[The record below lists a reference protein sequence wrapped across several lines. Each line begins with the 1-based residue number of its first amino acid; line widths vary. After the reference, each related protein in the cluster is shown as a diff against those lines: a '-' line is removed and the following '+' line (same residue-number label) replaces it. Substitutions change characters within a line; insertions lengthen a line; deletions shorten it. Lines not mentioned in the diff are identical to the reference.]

1 MIRVISSPSSSTT
14 GLATL
19 IFGMEQRAFESAD
32 QASTAQRGSAGGG
45 RPGSRA
51 AGRRGGGAAGRR
63 SYDPAGA
70 VLQAG
75 LCVAKRGG
83 QAAPE
88 TLHRARD
95 IELGAAM
102 PGAGT
107 DKTKRWTRSGGP
119 VVILVEPQLAE
130 NVGTTARAMANFGL
144 ERLRLVKP
152 REDPLSPRARAA
164 ASGADLLLERAE
176 RFEELASASSKRSSS
191 SARRKSAG
199 PWSSTCATFF
209 RACRPVSRMSARS
222 TA

>member
-45 RPGSRA
+45 RPGGRA
-51 AGRRGGGAAGRR
+51 AGQPGGAAAGGVLMTRPER
-63 SYDPAGA
+63 SCKRACA
-70 VLQAG
+70 LR
-75 LCVAKRGG
+75 KRGG

-130 NVGTTARAMANFGL
+130 NVGTTARAM
-144 ERLRLVKP
+144 
-152 REDPLSPRARAA
+152 
-164 ASGADLLLERAE
+164 
-176 RFEELASASSKRSSS
+176 
-191 SARRKSAG
+191 
-199 PWSSTCATFF
+199 
-209 RACRPVSRMSARS
+209 
-222 TA
+222 

>member
-19 IFGMEQRAFESAD
+19 IFGMEQRAFVSGAGPSFD
-32 QASTAQRGSAGGG
+32 GAARVGGG
-45 RPGSRA
+45 RA
-51 AGRRGGGAAGRR
+51 AGQPGGVLMTRPER
-63 SYDPAGA
+63 S
-70 VLQAG
+70 
-75 LCVAKRGG
+75 CKRACALRNGGG

-144 ERLRLVKP
+144 ERLRLVNP
-152 REDPLSPRARAA
+152 REDPFSPRAPAA
-164 ASGADLLLERAE
+164 APRA
-176 RFEELASASSKRSSS
+176 
-191 SARRKSAG
+191 
-199 PWSSTCATFF
+199 
-209 RACRPVSRMSARS
+209 RPPLG
-222 TA
+222 